1 MKQESAK
8 TAGLGARYAG
18 KQWKL
23 EGAAFNL
30 SFSNQIVYVN
40 TPPVYY
46 KNLGKTSRRGIETR
60 TGYAFERGGALAGL
74 RADATYAYTKAMR
87 NKGYIPPMRCHSIR
101 AIPIARDCSTRRL
114 GFDLNTTHQPNQYA
128 DDANTVA
135 ERANGA
141 LGLIL
146 PPAECECQPA
156 GAGL

>member
-1 MKQESAK
+1 M
-8 TAGLGARYAG
+8 GARYAG

-74 RADATYAYTKAMR
+74 RADATYAYYQGHEKQ
-87 NKGYIPPMRCHSIR
+87 GVY
-101 AIPIARDCSTRRL
+101 STNEVPFYSRHTDSEGL
-114 GFDLNTTHQPNQYA
+114 LYAAPGF
-128 DDANTVA
+128 
-135 ERANGA
+135 
-141 LGLIL
+141 
-146 PPAECECQPA
+146 
-156 GAGL
+156 